1 MLYFYRVGD
10 IVRLMKNRSVI
21 GWLSILVFILACGIP
36 SSPAAPALPE
46 AQSLDSL
53 ETMIVET
60 AAAAQTQTAAALP
73 TSTST
78 ATPTRTAT
86 ITPTPT
92 PTFIFILVT
101 DTATPLPETE
111 TPFVSI
117 PGGGSG
123 GNEDDEEG
131 GKSEKPLFT
140 GKPWTCR
147 GVGKTPSNYASI
159 QPGTP
164 FTVVWTLLNTGT
176 KPWTVT
182 TIDFVYKSGF
192 RHENT
197 KIQDLTGNIR
207 SGGQITVSADFI
219 APKKPGEY
227 NTYFTLQVGKQQF
240 CGMRN
245 VFIVP
250 GEE

>member
-1 MLYFYRVGD
+1 VRQMKHRS
-10 IVRLMKNRSVI
+10 IV
-21 GWLSILVFILACGIP
+21 GWLFILVFLLACGIP
-36 SSPAAPALPE
+36 SSPAAPVLPE
-46 AQSLDSL
+46 AQSMDSL
-53 ETMIVET
+53 GTMIVET

-86 ITPTPT
+86 VTPTPT
-92 PTFIFILVT
+92 PTFLFILVT
-101 DTATPLPETE
+101 DTSTPLPETE

-117 PGGGSG
+117 PGSGGSSG
-123 GNEDDEEG
+123 GDEEEDG
-131 GKSEKPLFT
+131 ETEKPLFT

-147 GVGKTPSNYASI
+147 GIGKTPPNYASI
-159 QPGTP
+159 EPGKR

-176 KPWTVT
+176 KPWTVN

-197 KIQDLTGNIR
+197 KIQDLKGNIGP
-207 SGGQITVSADFI
+207 GGQITVSADFI

-245 VFIVP
+245 AFIVY

>member
-1 MLYFYRVGD
+1 MRQ
-10 IVRLMKNRSVI
+10 IKNRSVI
-21 GWLSILVFILACGIP
+21 GWLFALVFLLACGL
-36 SSPAAPALPE
+36 PASTAVPVAPE
-46 AQSLDSL
+46 AQSLEDL
-53 ETMIVET
+53 EKIIVET

-111 TPFVSI
+111 TPFVSV
-117 PGGGSG
+117 PGGGSNTG
-123 GNEDDEEG
+123 KDEDEEEG
-131 GKSEKPLFT
+131 ESEKPLFT

-147 GVGKTPSNYASI
+147 GMGKTPPNYATI
-159 QPGTP
+159 QPGTR

-176 KPWTVT
+176 KPWTVN

-197 KIQDLTGNIR
+197 KIQDLKGNIGP
-207 SGGQITVSADFI
+207 GGQITVSADFV
-219 APKKPGEY
+219 APQKPGEY
-227 NTYFTLQVGKQQF
+227 NTYFTLQVGRQQF

-245 VFIVP
+245 VFLIP